1 VSALNLA
8 VRLACEFVAIA
19 ALVWWG
25 WPLPGILAGV
35 AVIVVWGAFIG
46 PKARRRMPDPY
57 RLVLE
62 LGIFG
67 LATAGLRDAGQT
79 ALAVAFAAAAFV
91 SALLVRVWPEPVG

>member
-8 VRLACEFVAIA
+8 VRFACELAAIA

-25 WPLPGILAGV
+25 WLLIGILAGA

-46 PKARRRMPDPY
+46 PKAPRRLSDPY
-57 RLVLE
+57 RLVVE
-62 LGIFG
+62 LGIFVV
-67 LATAGLRDAGQT
+67 ATIGFHGVGQT
-79 ALAVAFAAAAFV
+79 VVAVMFAAAALA